1 MLVRQTYSGVA
12 IPSKGIFLGKNV
24 FRNDYDMVKHEFG
37 HVLQYN
43 LHGEL
48 AYYSIIAPESFVNAS
63 MSKTDMEHN
72 NFWTET
78 YANYLSYNYFKTKYN
93 CTSWN
98 LKEYPIKSISFFNRL
113 RLYLLR

>member
-1 MLVRQTYSGVA
+1 
-12 IPSKGIFLGKNV
+12 
-24 FRNDYDMVKHEFG
+24 MVKHEFG

-78 YANYLSYNYFKTKYN
+78 YANSVSYTHLTLPTN
-93 CTSWN
+93 S
-98 LKEYPIKSISFFNRL
+98 LV
-113 RLYLLR
+113 